1 MKLSCDVTIDDS
13 VIKIKDHKIIHM
25 SVNDREAARV
35 IVDLGIIPEMAFIEK
50 MIDKMANEFHL
61 DLSKPIIL
69 AASNKHELIYTLGLF
84 MSLFN
89 ENSVVFGPKSDQ
101 TFQYIGKIKN
111 PIPPLD
117 DEWLPIEYDLD

>member
-13 VIKIKDHKIIHM
+13 VIKIKDHKIIHL
-25 SVNDREAARV
+25 SVNDSEAARV

-50 MIDKMANEFHL
+50 MIDKMAKEFQL
-61 DLSKPIIL
+61 DLTKPILL
-69 AASNKHELIYTLGLF
+69 AANNKNDLVYTFGLF
-84 MSLFN
+84 MSIFN

-101 TFQYIGKIKN
+101 TFQYIGNLKN